1 MSHQSLMKNDQTD
14 SVLDPRCAQ
23 CAHPAQTG
31 RVCEPVELDAHKAK
45 SQKRISSSGRPPNS
59 VSHCLSDLS
68 YGMYYIIAIYII
80 YILCIISYIIYNIIY
95 IYILNTCC

>member
-31 RVCEPVELDAHKAK
+31 RVANLLNSTLTKQSHRNASPVQEGLPIRYHT
-45 SQKRISSSGRPPNS
+45 
-59 VSHCLSDLS
+59 VSAIYHMHVLYNCNL
-68 YGMYYIIAIYII
+68 YYIYTV
-80 YILCIISYIIYNIIY
+80 YYIIYNII
-95 IYILNTCC
+95 